1 MLDGES
7 ETQRARRKST
17 EGAENGM
24 MDIRS
29 VTLEGSAVRLE
40 PIRREQWKP
49 LWEVA
54 KDAAEEIFR
63 WIPYPMRTS
72 DDFAKWLENR
82 RKACRGG
89 QAAQIMF
96 ESMPAMN

>member
-1 MLDGES
+1 MLD
-7 ETQRARRKST
+7 ARHKCDHP
-17 EGAENGM
+17 M
-24 MDIRS
+24 MNIQ
-29 VTLEGSAVRLE
+29 TIILEGNAVRLE